1 MPSSNPN
8 NLKMVVANGHQD
20 DVGFVL
26 QQIECFI
33 YHLGTSFASIRVVRL
48 SVSGWFEF
56 CFHLPPWHESALS
69 RLRTW
74 LESAGFEETHAGKF
88 IFLDPHQ
95 TVSLP
100 TVAVSVLFSY
110 KIL

>member
-1 MPSSNPN
+1 MPFSNPN
-8 NLKMVVANGHQD
+8 NLKMVVANGHLD

-26 QQIECFI
+26 QQIECFM
-33 YHLGTSFASIRVVRL
+33 AV

-95 TVSLP
+95 PVRLP
-100 TVAVSVLFSY
+100 TVALSVLFSY
-110 KIL
+110 RIL